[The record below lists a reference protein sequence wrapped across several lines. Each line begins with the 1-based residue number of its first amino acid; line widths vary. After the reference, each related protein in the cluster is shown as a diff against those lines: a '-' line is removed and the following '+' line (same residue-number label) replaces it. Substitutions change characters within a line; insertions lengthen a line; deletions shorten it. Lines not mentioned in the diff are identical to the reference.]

1 MSAQKKN
8 PSTTAPPAGSYSHG
22 VVAPGSGHWLYVAGQ
37 IGLLPDGTLA
47 DGFAPQAK
55 AAWQN
60 LMQVLG
66 AAGMDASHLVKL
78 TTYLVDSENLKQLNA
93 VRSVFLGSERPA
105 STLVVVQA
113 LAKPEWLFEVEAVAW
128 RA

>member
-1 MSAQKKN
+1 MSAQKIN
-8 PSTTAPPAGSYSHG
+8 PSTTAAPAGSYSHG
-22 VVAPGSGHWLYVAGQ
+22 VVAPGSGQWLYVAGQ
-37 IGLLPDGTLA
+37 IGVLPNGTLA

-60 LMQVLG
+60 LIQVLN
-66 AAGMDASHLVKL
+66 AAGMDARDLIKV
-78 TTYLVDSENLKQLNA
+78 TTYLVNAEHLKELNA

-128 RA
+128 CA

>member
-1 MSAQKKN
+1 MTAQKIN
-8 PSTTAPPAGSYSHG
+8 PSTTAPPTGSYSHG
-22 VVAPGSGHWLYVAGQ
+22 VVTPGSGQWLYVAGQ

-47 DGFAPQAK
+47 DGFALQAK

-60 LMQVLG
+60 LIHVLG
-66 AAGMDASHLVKL
+66 AADMDASHLVKV
-78 TTYLVDSENLKQLNA
+78 TTYLVDAQHLKELNA

>member
-1 MSAQKKN
+1 MSAQKIN
-8 PSTTAPPAGSYSHG
+8 PSTTAPPSGSYSHG
-22 VVAPGSGHWLYVAGQ
+22 VVAPGTGQWLYVAGQ

-47 DGFAPQAK
+47 EGFAPQAK

-60 LMQVLG
+60 LMQVLN
-66 AAGMDASHLVKL
+66 AAGMDASHLVKV
-78 TTYLVDSENLKQLNA
+78 TSYLVDAEHLNELNA
-93 VRSVFLGSERPA
+93 VRSEFIGSERPA
-105 STLVVVQA
+105 STLVVVLA